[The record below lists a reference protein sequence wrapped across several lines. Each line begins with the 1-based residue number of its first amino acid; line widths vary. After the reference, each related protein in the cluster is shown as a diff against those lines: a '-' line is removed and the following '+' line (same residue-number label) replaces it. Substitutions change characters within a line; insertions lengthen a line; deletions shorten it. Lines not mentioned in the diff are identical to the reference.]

1 MKIKSIVIVLAL
13 LGLSIQVSADTL
25 NCPSLTTKS
34 DGTKVCIYEPSK
46 AVDYAVKNYKESA
59 QDDGNFAVYDNNC
72 TNFVSQSVLAGF
84 AETKYRSTLYSK
96 REQYLADENDTY
108 SWFYRSKWDTGVNW
122 KQAHSLYLYA
132 KYTDENDSGSNY
144 NDNGPKFDFV
154 TRDSDI
160 AYLDPNDVI
169 EGDIIFADFNSP
181 DGIIDHVFI
190 VTGKEWYQSF
200 YNKIRVT
207 SNSSYYTDKGLGEI
221 NEAYGQDIHF
231 YVYRPVAYVEK

>member
-1 MKIKSIVIVLAL
+1 MA
-13 LGLSIQVSADTL
+13 LGLSTQVSADTL
-25 NCPSLTTKS
+25 NCPSLTIKS
-34 DGTKVCIYEPSK
+34 DGTKVCAYKSSK
-46 AVDYAVKNYKESA
+46 SVDYAVKNYKKSA
-59 QDDGNFAVYDNNC
+59 QNDDNFAVYDNNC

-108 SWFYRSKWDTGVNW
+108 SWFYRSKWDAGANW

-144 NDNGPKFDFV
+144 NENGPKFDFV
-154 TRDSDI
+154 TRDSDS
-160 AYLDPNDVI
+160 AYLDPNDVL
-169 EGDIIFADFNSP
+169 EGDIIFADINNP
-181 DGIIDHVFI
+181 TYDQYIDGTMDHVFI

-221 NEAYGQDIHF
+221 NEEYEQDIHF